1 MDAVWSVCDNTTHWD
16 IPFNK
21 GTPLMD
27 DFSVPPKIGNKN
39 WSVMGVEGGGGLE
52 CNVIICWGSQA
63 KPVCPG
69 GACKQDCLS

>member
-39 WSVMGVEGGGGLE
+39 WSVMGVEGGG
-52 CNVIICWGSQA
+52 V
-63 KPVCPG
+63 
-69 GACKQDCLS
+69 

>member
-1 MDAVWSVCDNTTHWD
+1 MDAVWSVYDDATHCN

-39 WSVMGVEGGGGLE
+39 WSVMGVGGGG
-52 CNVIICWGSQA
+52 NIIICWGSQA
-63 KPVCPG
+63 KSVCPG